1 MGKGFLGGLFGGK
14 KAPAKK
20 AAPKQDGPTARH
32 QALAETHDVT
42 PLVIYHLYQAVKRGL
57 VPKDQRD
64 AKVVEL
70 LTTYRQIALTLG
82 DAAVPDDDT
91 AEHLSHA
98 RNAFAEGDFD
108 AALEALD
115 QAAESAVNHDGSAAD
130 PSATRLAAGANY
142 KAIGAKIERL
152 RLAYRNASDRYQQ
165 AFEMTPAVA
174 LTTRVAYLH
183 DRGMCDFDAGDLM
196 KAEAAL
202 KTVLSTL
209 RKQLGGNDKEVGK
222 AMLEL
227 GELYMQMGQV
237 SNAEK
242 NFRDAL
248 DIYEAAFGDNAMQ
261 LDEPLGKLASLHIER
276 NVLYRAE
283 PYLHRQL
290 EIIGANY
297 GHNAIRATE
306 PLTRLALLY
315 RDSKRAEEAI
325 GLMTQVVTI
334 LQGHHKGSHADIA
347 DARILQG
354 SIYETLGRF
363 EEAETVYT
371 QAVAIC
377 DQVYGD
383 NSPAVAGALVRLAGT
398 YLQTDRTME
407 AKEMLARAIAICDE
421 AEPGGSATGAEAL
434 AMMAEVCRL
443 RRAYSDAA
451 PLFRRALT
459 MLQATVG
466 PQHVL
471 VAATLE
477 NFAKLHLDQ
486 DRELESENMMAEAQ
500 KIREQIEA
508 AA

>member
-1 MGKGFLGGLFGGK
+1 MGKGFLGGLFGGR

-20 AAPKQDGPTARH
+20 AAPKPEGPTARH
-32 QALAETHDVT
+32 EELAETHEVT
-42 PLVIYHLYQAVKRGL
+42 PLVIYNLYKAVKRGL

-64 AKVVEL
+64 TKVVEL
-70 LTTYRQIALTLG
+70 ITTYRQIALTMG
-82 DAAVPDDDT
+82 DAAVPDDET
-91 AEHLSHA
+91 ARHLTDAHGY
-98 RNAFAEGDFD
+98 FTEGDFD
-108 AALEALD
+108 AALHALD
-115 QAAESAVNHDGSAAD
+115 QAAESAVNNDD
-130 PSATRLAAGANY
+130 NPNNPSATRLASGANF

-152 RLAYRNASDRYQQ
+152 KMDFRKASDRYQE
-165 AFEMTPAVA
+165 AFEMTPTVA
-174 LTTRVAYLH
+174 LTTRVGYLH

-202 KTVLSTL
+202 KTVLSSL
-209 RKQLGGNDKEVGK
+209 RKKLGGNDKAVGK

-237 SNAEK
+237 GNAEK
-242 NFRDAL
+242 NFRGAL
-248 DIYEAAFGDNAMQ
+248 EIYEAAFGDNAMQ
-261 LDEPLGKLASLHIER
+261 LDEPLGMLASLHIER
-276 NVLYRAE
+276 GVLYRAE

-306 PLTRLALLY
+306 PLKRLALLY
-315 RDSKRAEEAI
+315 RDSKRAEDAI
-325 GLMTQVVTI
+325 PLMTQVITI

-354 SIYETLGRF
+354 SIFEKLGQHN
-363 EEAETVYT
+363 EAETVYT

-377 DQVYGD
+377 DQVYGN
-383 NSPAVAGALVRLAGT
+383 NSPAVAGALVRLAGA
-398 YLQTDRTME
+398 YLLTDRTME
-407 AKEMLARAIAICDE
+407 AKDMLARAIAICDE

-434 AMMAEVCRL
+434 AMMAEVCRI
-443 RRAYSDAA
+443 RHAYSDAA

-466 PQHVL
+466 PTHEL
-471 VAATLE
+471 VASTLE

-500 KIREQIEA
+500 KIRDQLSA
-508 AA
+508 VA